1 MGSSKRVLIVTTD
14 DDIQRLK
21 EPVGLTTPVLSD
33 NGTKPVWIEAPSGG
47 GGVSDH
53 GALTGLSDDDHPQ
66 YATSN
71 HSHGGGGGPEP
82 FVSIAKWGTD

>member
-1 MGSSKRVLIVTTD
+1 MGSLKRVLIVTTD

-21 EPVGLTTPVLSD
+21 EPVALTTPVLSD

-47 GGVSDH
+47 GVTDH

-66 YATSN
+66 YAANT
-71 HSHGGGGGPEP
+71 HSHGGAGGSAS